1 MSNICSLE
9 EYLKLL
15 LKQNLV
21 LEYDIEDKK
30 KIHIEYVSCNSKDIK
45 TNTLFIC
52 KGAHFR
58 EEFLKDA
65 IISGAVCYISENKYE
80 LGNDC
85 SYIIVNDIRKAM
97 AYISNYFYNKAW
109 EKLNL
114 VGITGTKGKSTTT
127 YFIRYIFDEYL
138 KSINEPMSGVISSID
153 TYDGVIDI
161 ESHITTPESIDLHK
175 HFDNAVRSGMKYM
188 EMEVSSQALKYN
200 RVLGIEF
207 NVGCFL
213 NIGYDH
219 VSDIEHKDFDD
230 YFSSKLRI
238 FEQSK
243 ISCINLNTEHLEEV
257 LKASKKCSNMIT
269 FGLDKKE
276 ADVYGYGVRKKD
288 NNILFRARTKRFDK
302 EFQLTIPGLFNVENA
317 LAAIAI
323 CEALD
328 IPEKYIYEGLKKAK
342 VKGRMEVYNNEDNK
356 VIAIVD
362 YAHNKLSFERL
373 FESVKAE
380 YPERKITTVFG
391 CPGKKALDRRKDLGE
406 ISGKYSDTV
415 IITEEDP
422 GEESVVDIC
431 NEISKYIKAQGCNYS
446 IVTDRGKAIEK
457 AIMDVDEDSVIL
469 ITGKGD
475 ETRQKRGL
483 EYIDCPS
490 DVDYTKEFLYKYD
503 NRLFKKDRIK
513 KF

>member
-1 MSNICSLE
+1 MKIFRLE
-9 EYLKLL
+9 DYLRLL
-15 LKQNLV
+15 LSKNLV
-21 LEYDIEDKK
+21 LEYSIKDELDKTP
-30 KIHIEYVSCNSKDIK
+30 IEYISCNSKDI
-45 TNTLFIC
+45 TANTLFIC
-52 KGAHFR
+52 KGAHFK
-58 EEFLKDA
+58 ESFLMDA
-65 IISGAVCYISENKYE
+65 VNNGAVCYISEKKYTE
-80 LGNDC
+80 DVQC
-85 SYIIVNDIRKAM
+85 PYIIVSDIRKAM
-97 AYISNYFYNKAW
+97 AYVADYFYDKVWN
-109 EKLNL
+109 KLNL

-138 KSINEPMSGVISSID
+138 RSINEPVSGVVSSID
-153 TYDGVIDI
+153 TYDGVINI

-175 HFDNAVRSGMKYM
+175 HFNNAVKSGIKYM
-188 EMEVSSQALKYN
+188 EMEVSSQALKYD

-230 YFSSKLRI
+230 YFNSKLKI

-257 LKASKKCSNMIT
+257 LEASKKCPKVIT
-269 FGLDKKE
+269 FGLNKEE
-276 ADVYGYGVRKKD
+276 ADVYGYNVKKKD
-288 NNILFRARTKRFDK
+288 NNILFRVRTKRFDR
-302 EFQLTIPGLFNVENA
+302 EFQLAIPGLFNVENA

-323 CEALD
+323 CESLD

-342 VKGRMEVYNNEDNK
+342 AKGRMEVYSNENNK
-356 VIAIVD
+356 IIAIVD

-373 FESVKAE
+373 FESIKAE
-380 YPERKITTVFG
+380 YPGRKIVSIFG
-391 CPGKKALDRRKDLGE
+391 CPGKKALDRRKDLGL
-406 ISGKYSDTV
+406 ISGKYSDKV

-431 NEISKYIKAQGCNYS
+431 KEISKFVAVQGCNYS
-446 IVTDRGKAIEK
+446 IVTDRGRAIEE
-457 AIMDVDEDSVIL
+457 AIMDVKEDSVIL

-475 ETRQKRGL
+475 ETRQKRGI

-490 DVDYTKEFLYKYD
+490 DVEFTKKFLYQYD
-503 NRLFKKDRIK
+503 RNQHTKIK
-513 KF
+513 